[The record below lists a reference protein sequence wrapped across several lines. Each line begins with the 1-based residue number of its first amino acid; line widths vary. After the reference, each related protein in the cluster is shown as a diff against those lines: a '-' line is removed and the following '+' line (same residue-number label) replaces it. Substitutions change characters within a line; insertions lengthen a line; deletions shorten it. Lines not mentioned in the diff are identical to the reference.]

1 MARVTSAKD
10 QEKRERVSVKVE
22 NEIVLD
28 HPGYFWLAY
37 DWRNLMPACSM
48 CNSRAKADQF
58 PVDAECLL
66 MVRLSQEEVNS
77 LLAEP
82 LASKFYPELYYLSP
96 EDLDQ
101 RECPLLLN
109 PLNPTPDRDPCEHL
123 RFSIDGSA
131 VAVES
136 SDLGKNSIEVFNLN
150 RNNLVRERKAAIERI
165 HSKYLIAVRE
175 PSEKY
180 EERIQNKIED
190 FVSGVEPYSAAAL
203 CYLECFLKRKLR
215 RKR

>member
-1 MARVTSAKD
+1 MS
-10 QEKRERVSVKVE
+10 
-22 NEIVLD
+22 
-28 HPGYFWLAY
+28 
-37 DWRNLMPACSM
+37 ACSM